1 MFNKEL
7 YEAEELDF
15 FVETL
20 RAGRAALS
28 QLDLQKG
35 QWDLAEKLLGISA
48 IAQPDID
55 FLVNLENQIHETAR
69 KPDAT
74 IVLENY
80 NLYTVEHSE
89 RSVGRTALFL
99 QSNKT
104 RLLWLPLV
112 ASITI
117 ILLRLFLAIL

>member
-80 NLYTVEHSE
+80 KWISPPPNMV
-89 RSVGRTALFL
+89 
-99 QSNKT
+99 
-104 RLLWLPLV
+104 
-112 ASITI
+112 
-117 ILLRLFLAIL
+117 